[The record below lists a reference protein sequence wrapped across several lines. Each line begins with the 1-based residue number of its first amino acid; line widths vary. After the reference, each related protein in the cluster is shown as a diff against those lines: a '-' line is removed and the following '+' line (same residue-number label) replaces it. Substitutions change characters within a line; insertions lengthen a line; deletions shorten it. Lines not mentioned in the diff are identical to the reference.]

1 MATEFIKE
9 AGNLFTWIAP
19 DLDSEIF
26 DVLLNSENVRIERI
40 VSTGQ
45 TSPQTGWYDQ
55 ADNEWVII
63 LKGSA
68 VLSFENSEINLHS
81 GDYFNIPAHTKH
93 KVSWTDPD
101 AQTVWLAIHY

>member
-1 MATEFIKE
+1 MKPVE
-9 AGNLFTWIAP
+9 NLFTRIIP
-19 DLDSEIF
+19 DLDSEIV
-26 DVLLNSENVRIERI
+26 DVLLNSDNVRIERI

-45 TSPQTGWYDQ
+45 TSPPTGWYDQ

-68 VLSFENSEINLHS
+68 VLSFENSDINLHS
-81 GDYFNIPAHTKH
+81 GDYYNIPAHTKH

-101 AQTVWLAIHY
+101 TQTVWLAIHY